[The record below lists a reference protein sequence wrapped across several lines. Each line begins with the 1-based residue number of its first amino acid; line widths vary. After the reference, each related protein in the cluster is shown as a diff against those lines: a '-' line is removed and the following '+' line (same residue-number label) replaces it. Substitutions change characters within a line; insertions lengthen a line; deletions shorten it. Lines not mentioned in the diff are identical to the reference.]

1 MSFAIFESL
10 FGSKSRARLIRFFI
24 LNPEVEYSSAD
35 VAEKTLLPRPEVSR
49 ELMRLKKMG
58 FVKES
63 SRKRVKR
70 YQMHPTFPFFPEL
83 KSLVSKSNVNV
94 PSQMFQKLRMVGEV
108 KLILVSGLFLNH
120 PKSKADMILVINNA
134 HRSKLQGVI
143 AKLEAE
149 IGRDVR
155 FVLMDAE
162 DLHYRLNMLD
172 RFLIEF
178 LEGPYQEVTN
188 RIPELKRFI
197 SGLKK

>member
-10 FGSKSRARLIRFFI
+10 FGSRVRARLIRFFI
-24 LNPEVEYSSAD
+24 LNPEIEYSSAE

-49 ELMRLKKMG
+49 EILRLKKMG
-58 FVKES
+58 FVKEA
-63 SRKRVKR
+63 SRKRVKT
-70 YQMHPTFPFFPEL
+70 YQMHPTFAFFPEL
-83 KSLVSKSNVNV
+83 KSLVSKSNVNI
-94 PSQMFQKLRMVGEV
+94 PNQMFQKLRAVGEV
-108 KLILVSGLFLNH
+108 KLILVSGLFLNY
-120 PKSKADMILVINNA
+120 PKGKADMILVINHA
-134 HRSKLQGVI
+134 HRAKLQGVI

-155 FVLMDAE
+155 FVLMDSE

>member
-24 LNPEVEYSSAD
+24 LNPEIEYSSAD

-70 YQMHPTFPFFPEL
+70 YQMHPAFPFFPEL

>member
-70 YQMHPTFPFFPEL
+70 YQMHPSFPFFPEL

>member
-10 FGSKSRARLIRFFI
+10 FGSKARARLIRFFI
-24 LNPEVEYSSAD
+24 LNPDTDHTSAD
-35 VAEKTLLPRPEVSR
+35 IAEKTLLPRVEVSR
-49 ELMRLKKMG
+49 ELLRLKKMG
-58 FVKES
+58 FVKEL
-63 SRKRVKR
+63 SRKKIRS
-70 YQMHPTFPFFPEL
+70 YQMHLTFPFFPEL

-94 PSQMFQKLRMVGEV
+94 PNQIFQKLRLVGEV
-108 KLILVSGLFLNH
+108 KLILISGLFLNH
-120 PKSKADMILVINNA
+120 VKGKADMILVINNV
-134 HRSKLQGVI
+134 HRTKLQAVI

-149 IGRDVR
+149 IGRDIR

-178 LEGPYQEVTN
+178 LEGPYQEIIN
-188 RIPELKRFI
+188 RVPELKRFI